1 MLLKG
6 TDAEEPLSYLRTL
19 YLKLNEAGLG
29 SCVTVDLGIVN
40 RTDYY
45 TGIVFKGYIEGHG
58 EEVLSGGRYDRLIG
72 RYGEETPA
80 IGFAVNVDAV
90 ARALLRNEGAPSRM
104 PQTLVFAE
112 TGCEI
117 AALHELDRMII
128 QGTTAEFA
136 TMETLE
142 DALHYA
148 RAKGI
153 DTIAYVTVN
162 GVFLR
167 SAKEEF

>member
-1 MLLKG
+1 
-6 TDAEEPLSYLRTL
+6 
-19 YLKLNEAGLG
+19 
-29 SCVTVDLGIVN
+29 
-40 RTDYY
+40 
-45 TGIVFKGYIEGHG
+45 
-58 EEVLSGGRYDRLIG
+58 
-72 RYGEETPA
+72 
-80 IGFAVNVDAV
+80 
-90 ARALLRNEGAPSRM
+90 
-104 PQTLVFAE
+104 
-112 TGCEI
+112 
-117 AALHELDRMII
+117 MII

-167 SAKEEF
+167 SAKEGF